1 MKAVIDG
8 ETYDTETATKIA
20 AFSKEFGA
28 NDFRHVEESL
38 YETRNG
44 RFFLAGGGGPMT
56 RYSHPVGDRQAGGSG
71 IVVLTPNEA
80 RNWCETHG
88 VDANTIAQHFEVEET

>member
-8 ETYDTETATKIA
+8 EVYDTETATKIA
-20 AFSKEFGA
+20 FFSKEFGA
-28 NDFRHVEESL
+28 DDFRHVEESL
-38 YETRNG
+38 YKTKSG

-71 IVVLTPNEA
+71 IVILTLDEA
-80 RNWCETHG
+80 RHWCESHG
-88 VDANTIAQHFEVEET
+88 VDVETIARHLK